1 MAALRGNGLWFVP
14 FFHFMSRDEIF
25 PFIASTF
32 ICTNMSR
39 SRKVNDS
46 DVHKEAFSSLLRAAL
61 WGKAPDAS
69 LYAGADWRALFRMA
83 DIQTV
88 LPLMLDGIALLP
100 KEVHP
105 PLPLKLKAI
114 GMMQRVEES
123 NRLHRT
129 VIIKI
134 HEALKADGID
144 CVFMKGQIA
153 GLKYPQP
160 LHRQPGD
167 IDFVVRKEDFPR
179 TLRILESIGKVDYEL
194 VHEHHGMAWVDGVTV
209 EPHYKVHN
217 FQRPATDR
225 AMRAMFDEV
234 FPDGLVVENMD
245 GHGVPA
251 FPPSFESVFLISHM
265 VNHVYE
271 EGLGLRQVV
280 DYALFLSR
288 HGQDLD
294 RNLHAAY
301 LKRMR
306 MERSWRI
313 FTCLCTETLG
323 ASRPEWVTP
332 FSPQERVWAV
342 RLLDDILRMGNFGRG
357 AYIFSHNGWK
367 DALRNYGWVVERC
380 RKMGFVCPDEARW
393 WIVSKAFRF
402 LWKLFVRNGKT

>member
-1 MAALRGNGLWFVP
+1 MNLSNLFL
-14 FFHFMSRDEIF
+14 
-25 PFIASTF
+25 
-32 ICTNMSR
+32 
-39 SRKVNDS
+39 
-46 DVHKEAFSSLLRAAL
+46 SLIRAAL

-69 LYAGADWRALFRMA
+69 LYANADWRALFRMA
-83 DIQTV
+83 DVQTV

-105 PLPLKLKAI
+105 PLALKLKAI
-114 GMMQRVEES
+114 GMMQRVEEA
-123 NRLHRT
+123 NHLHRA
-129 VIIKI
+129 VIVKI
-134 HEALKADGID
+134 HEALRAEGIR
-144 CVFMKGQIA
+144 CVFMKGQMT
-153 GLKYPQP
+153 GLRYPQP

-179 TLRILESIGKVDYEL
+179 ALKALERIGEVDHEL

-225 AMRAMFDEV
+225 AMQAMFDEI
-234 FPDGLVVENMD
+234 FPNRLSYANMD
-245 GHGVPA
+245 GHAIPV
-251 FPPSFESVFLISHM
+251 FPPTFESVFLISHM

-294 RNLHAAY
+294 RNLHAVY

-323 ASRPEWVTP
+323 ASRPEWVIP
-332 FSPQERVWAV
+332 PSPQERAWAT
-342 RLLDDILRMGNFGRG
+342 RLLDDILRVGNFGRG
-357 AYIFSHNGWK
+357 AYIFSHDGWK
-367 DALRNYGWVVERC
+367 DALRNYRWVVGRC

-393 WIVSKAFRF
+393 WVVSKAFRF
-402 LWKLFVRNGKT
+402 WKKLFARNKEK